1 MKDLENKIKSAI
13 EIIPNCKRE
22 VQEMAKGIL
31 GKKIGMT
38 QIFVSDGQAVPVTVL
53 EAGPCVVIQKKTVA
67 TDGYEAVQL
76 GFSEKKERLSNK
88 PMKGHFNKAGMKP
101 FKFLKELRVD
111 TNENFELGQ
120 VLKADVFNEGEFV
133 DVTGT
138 SKGKGFAGVIKR
150 WNFNRASMTHGSMY
164 HRRTGS
170 LGATDPARVFK
181 GRKLPGRMGGVQTTI
196 QGLKIIRVDSERNL
210 LLIKGAIPG
219 PNGAFVV
226 VKKTVKAAKQ

>member
-1 MKDLENKIKSAI
+1 
-13 EIIPNCKRE
+13 
-22 VQEMAKGIL
+22 MAKGIL

-38 QIFVSDGQAVPVTVL
+38 QVFTSKGQAVPVTVV
-53 EAGPCVVIQKKTVA
+53 EAGPCIVVQKKTTA

-76 GFSEKKERLSNK
+76 GFGEQKERLVNK
-88 PMKGHFNKAGMKP
+88 PLKGHFQKSGSGKN
-101 FKFLKELRVD
+101 FKFLKEIRLDVG
-111 TNENFELGQ
+111 ENYDLGQ
-120 VLKADVFNEGEFV
+120 EIKADVFNEGEYV

-164 HRRTGS
+164 HRRSGS

-181 GRKLPGRMGGVQTTI
+181 GRKLPGRLGGVQTTI
-196 QGLKIIRVDSERNL
+196 QGLEIVKVDSGRNI

-219 PNGAFVV
+219 ANGSYLL
-226 VKKTVKAAKQ
+226 VKKTVKNAKK

>member
-1 MKDLENKIKSAI
+1 
-13 EIIPNCKRE
+13 
-22 VQEMAKGIL
+22 MAKGIL
-31 GKKIGMT
+31 GKKVGMT
-38 QIFVSDGQAVPVTVL
+38 QVFVSDGRAVPVTVL

-67 TDGYEAVQL
+67 TDGYDAIQL
-76 GFSEKKERLSNK
+76 GFGEQKERLSNK
-88 PMKGHFNKAGMKP
+88 PMKGHFSKAGVKP
-101 FKFLKELRVD
+101 FKFLKELRTD
-111 TNENFELGQ
+111 SGESFELGQ

-181 GRKLPGRMGGVQTTI
+181 GRKLPGRLGGVQTTT
-196 QGLKIIRVDSERNL
+196 QGLKIVRVDSERNL
-210 LLIKGAIPG
+210 LLINGAVPG
-219 PNGAFVV
+219 PNGSFVV